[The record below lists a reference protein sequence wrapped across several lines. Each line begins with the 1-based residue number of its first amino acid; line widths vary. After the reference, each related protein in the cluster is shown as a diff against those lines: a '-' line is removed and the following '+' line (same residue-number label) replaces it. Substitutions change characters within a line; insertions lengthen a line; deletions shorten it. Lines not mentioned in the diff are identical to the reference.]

1 MDYNK
6 RFNICVTGVLE
17 KKGEVEKVMASKV
30 FNLAKQ
36 KKETKRSEVVRRAA
50 SGMRFWMERLQQVL
64 P

>member
-17 KKGEVEKVMASKV
+17 KKSEVEKVMASKV

-36 KKETKRSEVVRRAA
+36 KKETNI
-50 SGMRFWMERLQQVL
+50 WPIL
-64 P
+64 

>member
-36 KKETKRSEVVRRAA
+36 KKETNI
-50 SGMRFWMERLQQVL
+50 WPIL
-64 P
+64 